1 MDFGQA
7 ASRWNRAVS
16 LKNPTAS
23 EVASQLGAGPQP
35 VFADTPDF
43 LYLGN
48 NLLLKLP
55 PATEY
60 HESVAALS
68 ISLILRKGFFPAD
81 ALIRTEDLP
90 RFAFLG
96 TSVPCSAQA
105 MLEHLTTAD
114 AKNVTTSTEE
124 DRWTIYYG
132 KALSLFFLP
141 VNGGASDAMQSE
153 LATIEFFYSLPF
165 DGQLSPNVEEVP
177 AASV

>member
-23 EVASQLGAGPQP
+23 AVVSLLGATPQR
-35 VFADTPDF
+35 VFEDVPEF

-48 NLLLKLP
+48 NLQLSLP
-55 PATEY
+55 PASEY
-60 HESVAALS
+60 GEGVPALS
-68 ISLILRKGFFPAD
+68 ISLILRGSFFAAD
-81 ALIRTEDLP
+81 ALIRTEDSP

-105 MLEHLTTAD
+105 MLEHLTGTD
-114 AKNVTTSTEE
+114 AKNVTTSTEQ

-132 KALSLFFLP
+132 KGLSLLFLP
-141 VNGGASDAMQSE
+141 VSEAASDARQSE
-153 LATIEFFYSLPF
+153 LAMIEFFYSLPF
-165 DGQLSPNVEEVP
+165 DGRLSPNVEELQ
-177 AASV
+177 AASL